1 MMLSKLGK
9 YYTEPCQWFIAGG
22 DGNRTE
28 IKKMSGD
35 KNGSG
40 VLNTEKNN
48 HKEEK
53 KVKGSSNIREFQV

>member
-28 IKKMSGD
+28 IKKMSGY

-40 VLNTEKNN
+40 VLNTEK
-48 HKEEK
+48 KKSKRREK
-53 KVKGSSNIREFQV
+53 SERQF